1 MLFGF
6 SEWVVKRINVLSAC
20 RLRRLARRQD
30 GAVTVEAVLWVPFFV
45 ILFIILTDVSIIFFN
60 QSRIVRVLQDANRNM
75 SIGRFDTVQQTQDFI
90 VNTLNALSFSAEAT
104 TSITAGLISSTVTV
118 PVGDLDVFGLIGSF
132 AGISVT
138 VSAQHL
144 SEI

>member
-1 MLFGF
+1 MKL
-6 SEWVVKRINVLSAC
+6 INVLSAC
-20 RLRRLARRQD
+20 RLRRFARRQD
-30 GAVTVEAVLWVPFFV
+30 GAVTVEAVLWVPFFIIFFV
-45 ILFIILTDVSIIFFN
+45 ILTDVSMIFFN

-90 VNTLNALSFSAEAT
+90 VNTLNSQSFSAEAT
-104 TSITAGLISSTVTV
+104 TSITAGLISSSVTV
-118 PVGDLDVFGLIGSF
+118 PVADMDVFGLIGSL